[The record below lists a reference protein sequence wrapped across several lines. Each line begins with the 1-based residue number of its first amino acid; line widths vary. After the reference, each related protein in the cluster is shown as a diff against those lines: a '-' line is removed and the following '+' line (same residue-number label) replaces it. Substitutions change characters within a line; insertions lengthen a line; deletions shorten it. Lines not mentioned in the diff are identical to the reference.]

1 MLQPT
6 SQDIKLRIIE
16 QLVAEN
22 NIDLLNEIKK
32 LIQVSH
38 YQSTL
43 KKLTQDEIVQR
54 AMKANSDILNNKLY
68 SQKEAENLSKMW

>member
-6 SQDIKLRIIE
+6 SQDIKLSIIE
-16 QLVAEN
+16 HLVAEN
-22 NIDLLNEIKK
+22 NIDLLNEILN

-38 YQSTL
+38 SQTSL
-43 KKLTQDEIVQR
+43 KKFSQDEIFHR
-54 AMKANSDILNNKLY
+54 AMKANNDILNNKLY

>member
-22 NIDLLNEIKK
+22 NIDLLIEIQK

-38 YQSTL
+38 NKSRS
-43 KKLTQDEIVQR
+43 KKFSHDELIQR
-54 AMKANSDILNNKLY
+54 AMKANDDIINNKLH